1 MYAAPE
7 ALESQGAYREPSD
20 MWSIGIL
27 TYTLLTGFFPF
38 KNNVDEAELRRS
50 IAKKDIN
57 WQPFAHLPP
66 EAVDFIESLLHL
78 DPKRRLNSEEAL
90 EHVWI

>member
-7 ALESQGAYREPSD
+7 VLEGNTAYREPSD

-38 KNNVDEAELRRS
+38 RNDFGDESLRRT
-50 IAKKDIN
+50 I
-57 WQPFAHLPP
+57 
-66 EAVDFIESLLHL
+66 LL
-78 DPKRRLNSEEAL
+78 KNLNR
-90 EHVWI
+90 